1 MEQANPIQKTDMTTR
16 IAFKDRTI
24 VLVGTAHVSQASV
37 EDVENVIRNERP
49 DHVCIELD
57 KTRYQ
62 TIIENTSWKNI
73 DISRVLKE
81 KKGFLLFANIIL
93 SSYQKRLGLGAG
105 VKPGEEMIKA
115 IKIAEELEVPVVF
128 CDREIQ
134 VTLRRAWAKSS
145 FWGKNKMLA
154 ALVTSL
160 FSNEKITP
168 EEMEKLKEKNLMQS
182 MLEELSGYLP
192 KVKEVLIDERDRYLA
207 AKIYAAEGKK
217 TVAVVGAGHVEG
229 IVRHLHALETK
240 EETEDVTE
248 LETIPKPGIVKKI
261 IPWIIPVAVSGL
273 LTIGFFTKGPEA
285 LAAGLLTWI
294 IVTGTSAAIGA
305 LLALGHPLA
314 VLSAALA
321 APITALLPIIGSGM
335 VSGLIQYYLRKPHVL
350 DFESLP
356 DDIALFR
363 RFYRNRILKVLLVFM
378 TTNLVGSI
386 GTFVGLS
393 LLGIRLG

>member
-1 MEQANPIQKTDMTTR
+1 MEESTHQKTDMTTR
-16 IAFKDRTI
+16 VTLGDREI

-37 EDVENVIRNERP
+37 EEVDAVIRGERP
-49 DHVCIELD
+49 DTVCVELD
-57 KTRYQ
+57 TGRYQ
-62 TIIENTSWKNI
+62 TIVENTSWKNI
-73 DISRVLKE
+73 DISRVLKD

-105 VKPGEEMIKA
+105 VKPGEEMVKA
-115 IKIAEELEVPVVF
+115 IRVAEELGVPVVF
-128 CDREIQ
+128 ADREVQ

-154 ALVTSL
+154 ALISSL
-160 FSNEKITP
+160 FSNEKISP

-207 AKIYAAEGKK
+207 ARIFATAGKK
-217 TVAVVGAGHVEG
+217 IVAVVGAGHVDG
-229 IVRHLHALETK
+229 IVRHLRALEEK
-240 EETEDVTE
+240 TEDVDVKE
-248 LETIPKPGIVKKI
+248 LEVIPKPGLVKKI

-273 LTIGFFTKGPEA
+273 LAIGFFTKGPEA
-285 LAAGLLTWI
+285 LATGVLTWI
-294 IVTGTSAAIGA
+294 IVTGSSAAIGA

-314 VLSAALA
+314 VLSAAVS

-335 VSGLIQYYLRKPHVL
+335 VSGLVQYYLKKPHVL
-350 DFESLP
+350 DFEALP

-363 RFYRNRILKVLLVFM
+363 RFYRNRILKVLLVFIC
-378 TTNLVGSI
+378 TNLVGSI

-393 LLGIRLG
+393 MLGIRLG